1 MKSITP
7 VLTALAAAS
16 AIAAEPPAAPALAN
30 WPQWRGPQATG
41 AAPRAN
47 PPVSW
52 SESKNVK
59 WKVKL
64 PGFGTGTPIV
74 WGEKIFI
81 LSAVPGEDAGGP
93 AAAAPAEPPRAESA
107 GGEGRPGGRQR
118 GGGGLRSEKP
128 TRKHQFVVL
137 CLNRKDGKIE
147 WQKTARDE
155 LPHEGHHRDHGFA
168 SGSPITDG
176 RHLFAYFGSRGL
188 YCYDLDGSLKWETDL
203 GDMQSRNGFG
213 EGTSPALH
221 GNHLVVNWDHEG
233 EDFVVGLDAR
243 TGKEVWRQRR
253 DEPTTWSTPLIVEH
267 AGKLQAVISAS
278 NRIRSYDLSSGRPLW
293 HVGGMTAN
301 VIPSPV
307 ADFGMIYATSGFR
320 GSALLAIKLG
330 HEGDLTDSPAIA
342 WKHDKRTPYVPSPL
356 LYGERLY
363 FYSGN
368 DGLLSCF
375 NAKSGQ
381 LLIEAERVPELGGVY
396 ASPVGAGGKVFL
408 LGRDGRAVVIKDAD
422 KLEVLAQN
430 RLDDR
435 FDASPAVAGN
445 QLFLRGHQ
453 HLYCIAE

>member
-1 MKSITP
+1 
-7 VLTALAAAS
+7 
-16 AIAAEPPAAPALAN
+16 
-30 WPQWRGPQATG
+30 
-41 AAPRAN
+41 
-47 PPVSW
+47 
-52 SESKNVK
+52 
-59 WKVKL
+59 
-64 PGFGTGTPIV
+64 
-74 WGEKIFI
+74 
-81 LSAVPGEDAGGP
+81 
-93 AAAAPAEPPRAESA
+93 
-107 GGEGRPGGRQR
+107 
-118 GGGGLRSEKP
+118 
-128 TRKHQFVVL
+128 
-137 CLNRKDGKIE
+137 
-147 WQKTARDE
+147 
-155 LPHEGHHRDHGFA
+155 
-168 SGSPITDG
+168 
-176 RHLFAYFGSRGL
+176 
-188 YCYDLDGSLKWETDL
+188 
-203 GDMQSRNGFG
+203 MQSRNGFG

-267 AGKLQAVISAS
+267 AGKLQAVISHETESAAIIFE
-278 NRIRSYDLSSGRPLW
+278 RAPAW
-293 HVGGMTAN
+293 HVGGMTQRDPLARGGLRDDLRDQR
-301 VIPSPV
+301 I
-307 ADFGMIYATSGFR
+307 R